1 MSVAA
6 RLTIAGISSYV
17 TFSNEKQ
24 TLLLDFFSL
33 VRPDD
38 PSPPGGPRGNK
49 CGSPA
54 QARGIGRR
62 AVATQADHA
71 PAGYLPALGSA
82 EAGSR

>member
-49 CGSPA
+49 
-54 QARGIGRR
+54 
-62 AVATQADHA
+62 T
-71 PAGYLPALGSA
+71 
-82 EAGSR
+82 